1 MQVCFSSGASVRG
14 SRFSVARY
22 SLILARQSSRQVSL
36 KKDFSAEEEDFAE
49 DEDAATFSEELLA
62 SFDEEDFSDDEDTAA
77 FSDEEL
83 LTGFDDE
90 DEDFSEDEDA
100 ANFSDDELFVD
111 F

>member
-1 MQVCFSSGASVRG
+1 
-14 SRFSVARY
+14 
-22 SLILARQSSRQVSL
+22 LILARQSSRHVAL
-36 KKDFSAEEEDFAE
+36 KKEFSVEEEDFAE
-49 DEDAATFSEELLA
+49 DEDAATFS
-62 SFDEEDFSDDEDTAA
+62 
-77 FSDEEL
+77 EEL